1 MKAATKT
8 KHPCDS
14 WSYKI
19 SISLYFFFQVKG
31 LSKYSSYGWKYLVP
45 IINMLLRT
53 IIVGLTFVEKIDEQ
67 TLSQQNLGFFIS
79 FIILLKLM
87 LSFVKI
93 C

>member
-19 SISLYFFFQVKG
+19 SMSLFFFQVKG
-31 LSKYSSYGWKYLVP
+31 LSKYSSYGWQYLVP

-53 IIVGLTFVEKIDEQ
+53 IIVGLTFVEKIDKQ
-67 TLSQQNLGFFIS
+67 TLRQQNLGFFIS
-79 FIILLKLM
+79 SIILLKLM

>member
-1 MKAATKT
+1 
-8 KHPCDS
+8 
-14 WSYKI
+14 
-19 SISLYFFFQVKG
+19 
-31 LSKYSSYGWKYLVP
+31 
-45 IINMLLRT
+45 MLLRT